1 MCFAMRGL
9 YAIVDTDALAR
20 RQLNLGE
27 FAEAVFDARP
37 AAVQLRDKSMS
48 SRSTLHALREIA
60 PMARRAGVPLFAND
74 RADLAILAG
83 VDGVHV
89 GQDDLPPTL
98 VRSLHP
104 TLRIGLSTHDLP
116 QLDAALGEPLLDYVA
131 LGPIFGTRSKE
142 RPSPTVGL
150 DALRSLSVHARALRP
165 TLPLVA
171 IGGITLESAR
181 EIGAL
186 CDAVAVIGALLP
198 EPGEGLSDVH
208 RRARALHQA
217 ILGAGAAS

>member
-9 YAIVDTDALAR
+9 YAILDTGALAR
-20 RQLNLGE
+20 RQLNLAE
-27 FAEAVFDARP
+27 FAEAVLDVRP
-37 AAVQLRDKSMS
+37 AAVQLRDKSAS
-48 SRSTLHALREIA
+48 SRNTLHALRELA

-74 RADLAILAG
+74 RADLAILAHA
-83 VDGVHV
+83 DGVHV
-89 GQDDLPPTL
+89 GQDDLPPAL

-104 TLRIGLSTHDLP
+104 TLRIGLSTHDRC
-116 QLDAALGEPLLDYVA
+116 QLDAALELTALDYVA
-131 LGPIFGTRSKE
+131 LGPIFGTISKE
-142 RPSPTVGL
+142 HPSPTVGL
-150 DALRSLSVHARALRP
+150 DALRSLSAHARALRP

-171 IGGITLESAR
+171 IGGLTLESAR

-198 EPGEGLSDVH
+198 EPGEGLSDVN
-208 RRARALHQA
+208 RRARALHRA